1 MCRTRINSTVCQHN
15 SSGCLREVRSR
26 LAPLSRLE
34 ELADIDRLTRIFQG
48 YFADHESCMTITR
61 DDLHAMANE
70 RARACASKYREKL
83 RLLHISHTDYYLDT
97 VPRLFDKDQHS
108 QRSSSAS
115 TTLIT
120 HAAVLN
126 TIMDYSY
133 RNDTEN
139 PMWSVSV
146 V

>member
-1 MCRTRINSTVCQHN
+1 MSQTRINSTVCQRN
-15 SSGCLREVRSR
+15 STDCLREVRSR
-26 LAPLSRLE
+26 IALSFRLE

-48 YFADHESCMTITR
+48 YFADHESCTTITK
-61 DDLHAMANE
+61 DELHAMADE

-83 RLLHISHTDYYLDT
+83 RRLHISHTDYYLDT

-108 QRSSSAS
+108 QRSSSES

-126 TIMDYSY
+126 TIIDYSY
-133 RNDTEN
+133 RHDRED